1 MKHKF
6 IIFSFL
12 LILVS
17 PIIFIN
23 NNNIN
28 FEVYADTTTEDE
40 IEQELQD
47 SIDEQLGGIDFGN
60 IDEVLENLDDKSS
73 SIFDGQN
80 FFDKVTAIL
89 DGNLGN
95 QYPTFF
101 QAIINTVFSEIVNF
115 IPLLATIVAV
125 TVLCSL
131 IGNLRGK
138 ESDES
143 IGQIVQFVA
152 FSIVVVAVA
161 ISVFGLLKDAQNL
174 ITSIK
179 TQMEVIFPIL
189 LTLLASV
196 GGAVSVGIF
205 QPAVAIL
212 SSVVVQI
219 FFAVVIPIFTFIFI
233 FIIVGNFSNN
243 VRLGKMTAF
252 LQSVL
257 KWVAGVCFSVFLS
270 VLLIQGIVAGSFD
283 SVSIKAMKFAI
294 KSYVPILGGYL
305 SDGFNM
311 VMASSVLIKN
321 AVGMAGVLLLFASV
335 LVPVIKIAICILCL
349 KLCAGILEPI
359 TESKVPDFLHQVA
372 KTLNLLIM
380 IILGIS
386 FMYII
391 TVGLILCSINIL

>member
-1 MKHKF
+1 M
-6 IIFSFL
+6 
-12 LILVS
+12 
-17 PIIFIN
+17 
-23 NNNIN
+23 
-28 FEVYADTTTEDE
+28 
-40 IEQELQD
+40 
-47 SIDEQLGGIDFGN
+47 
-60 IDEVLENLDDKSS
+60 
-73 SIFDGQN
+73 
-80 FFDKVTAIL
+80 
-89 DGNLGN
+89 
-95 QYPTFF
+95 
-101 QAIINTVFSEIVNF
+101 
-115 IPLLATIVAV
+115 AV

-270 VLLIQGIVAGSFD
+270 VLLIQGIVA
-283 SVSIKAMKFAI
+283 
-294 KSYVPILGGYL
+294 
-305 SDGFNM
+305 
-311 VMASSVLIKN
+311 
-321 AVGMAGVLLLFASV
+321 
-335 LVPVIKIAICILCL
+335 
-349 KLCAGILEPI
+349 
-359 TESKVPDFLHQVA
+359 
-372 KTLNLLIM
+372 
-380 IILGIS
+380 
-386 FMYII
+386 
-391 TVGLILCSINIL
+391 